1 MNNKVLK
8 WIIGSL
14 VVAVIV
20 PTVAFMLIQPDG
32 KNVSEQTN
40 DLVGGDGGCVGM
52 NANGEMVKCEPNP
65 EIDELAEQMK
75 NGILTEEQFME
86 RMKEKGYSGATRMGD

>member
-20 PTVAFMLIQPDG
+20 LTVAFMLIQPDG
-32 KNVSEQTN
+32 KNVSERT
-40 DLVGGDGGCVGM
+40 DVGGDGGCVGM

-65 EIDELAEQMK
+65 EMDELFEQHK
-75 NGILTEEQFME
+75 NGILTEEKFME
-86 RMKEKGYSGATRMGD
+86 RMKEKGVEIQRAQ